1 MNLNEAFPSKYLAK
15 EDLDQKNDTI
25 VTITHGGF
33 EEVGSDRDRCPVIY
47 FEEESKGL
55 VVNKTNMGRMFAA
68 HSVVD
73 TDELAGKRIA
83 LYVDHEVS
91 FGGKTTGGIRVRAT
105 EPDVPF

>member
-1 MNLNEAFPSKYLAK
+1 MNMNEAFPSKYLAK
-15 EDLDQKNDTI
+15 EDLDQKKDTV
-25 VTITHGGF
+25 VTICSGDY

-47 FEEESKGL
+47 FEEHEKGL

-68 HSVVD
+68 HSVTD
-73 TDELAGKRIA
+73 TDELKGKRIS

-105 EPDVPF
+105 EPDLPF